1 MEERNTT
8 VSPEGQGRV
17 LYKFD
22 FFLRGGIHFHFV
34 QRFRTRKKYNH
45 QSLKSEMKLKKAREI
60 VCVIVLTE
68 NCFLI
73 ETEKK
78 DRESE

>member
-22 FFLRGGIHFHFV
+22 FFYINKDGIHFRFV

-60 VCVIVLTE
+60 VCVIVLKIA
-68 NCFLI
+68 FW
-73 ETEKK
+73 
-78 DRESE
+78 